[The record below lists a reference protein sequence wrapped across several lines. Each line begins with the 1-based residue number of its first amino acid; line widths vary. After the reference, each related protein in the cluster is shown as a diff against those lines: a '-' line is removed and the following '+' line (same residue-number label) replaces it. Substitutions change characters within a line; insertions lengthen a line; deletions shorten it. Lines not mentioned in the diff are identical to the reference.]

1 MCQICFDEPGSHS
14 FYLLKTE
21 ENVNVYYTCPAE
33 ATKYWDTQGILQ
45 HYEEVL
51 TLNGQNPWV
60 WIFDSQDFGI
70 NHSMQINVA
79 LGIVRMLK
87 AKYGQYLQEIRIVN
101 PTIYIRTF
109 YAVLEPFLSKE
120 LIEMIKWEI

>member
-21 ENVNVYYTCPAE
+21 KNVNFYYTCPAE
-33 ATKYWDTQGILQ
+33 ATKYWDTQGILK

-70 NHSMQINVA
+70 NHSMQINIA
-79 LGIVRMLK
+79 LGIIRMLK
-87 AKYGQYLQEIRIVN
+87 EKYGQYLQEIKMN
-101 PTIYIRTF
+101 LF
-109 YAVLEPFLSKE
+109 
-120 LIEMIKWEI
+120 EII